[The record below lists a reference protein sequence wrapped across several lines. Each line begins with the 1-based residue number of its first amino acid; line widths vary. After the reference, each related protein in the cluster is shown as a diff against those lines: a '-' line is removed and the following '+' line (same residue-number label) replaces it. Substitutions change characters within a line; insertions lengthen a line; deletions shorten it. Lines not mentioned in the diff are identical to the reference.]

1 MDTDQEHL
9 DMLKS
14 MIEDSMEDISILQR
28 QYRALTGRDY
38 KPPLRLARKLASN
51 EELNPLPPPNGRGQ

>member
-1 MDTDQEHL
+1 MDTDQEAL
-9 DMLKS
+9 NIIKQQ
-14 MIEDSMEDISILQR
+14 IEDSMDDLATWQAR
-28 QYRALTGRDY
+28 YRALTGRDY